1 VFIDARAWLEA
12 QSTNGADREE
22 LLRIANLDAL
32 RGALDRFVAERRSA
46 ATIATPLFTLRGI
59 AERAAVRLS
68 KDTPQER
75 SALEL
80 LNRKRGLLLT
90 SRNRARV
97 LVNGVVARAVGDIG
111 RCGDEVAETIDVGK
125 TFKEVEARHAAAQT
139 QAQKRS
145 TALSDEARRA
155 LVAELADLRRQLGA
169 LHESLLAVE
178 LREQLDAADWDWGR
192 AAESP
197 AAAWTSQ
204 PRAEPPTDWPTRSA
218 KVRDVAKQLGS
229 YAARW
234 AAASAVEVARTAGA
248 DPGRGSDAQKVTYN
262 VGKFFGAQFQ
272 PWSAAKVARAIGNAG
287 RSIAGVSSVLAVVAH
302 LADERQQERSRAQLR
317 DARTGVRA
325 GYRDAAQ
332 AVQSACSEQFEAFLR
347 DFYDSELSALDEQL
361 QGLSPKRSERSA
373 ALRTFQALAQRA
385 SKLIDRAQSASS
397 GPVS

>member
-1 VFIDARAWLEA
+1 
-12 QSTNGADREE
+12 
-22 LLRIANLDAL
+22 
-32 RGALDRFVAERRSA
+32 
-46 ATIATPLFTLRGI
+46 
-59 AERAAVRLS
+59 
-68 KDTPQER
+68 
-75 SALEL
+75 
-80 LNRKRGLLLT
+80 
-90 SRNRARV
+90 
-97 LVNGVVARAVGDIG
+97 
-111 RCGDEVAETIDVGK
+111 VAETIEVGQ
-125 TFKEVEARHAAAQT
+125 TFKAVEARHSAAQT

-145 TALSDEARRA
+145 AALTEEARRVV
-155 LVAELADLRRQLGA
+155 VAELADLRRQLGA
-169 LHESLLAVE
+169 LRESLLAAE
-178 LREQLDAADWDWGR
+178 LREQLDAPAWDWSR
-192 AAESP
+192 SLEISALADP
-197 AAAWTSQ
+197 AQAQS
-204 PRAEPPTDWPTRSA
+204 EPPASEATKSA
-218 KVRDVAKQLGS
+218 NVRDVVNQLGDF
-229 YAARW
+229 AARW
-234 AAASAVEVARTAGA
+234 ATGPIEEVSRASGAAAARAG
-248 DPGRGSDAQKVTYN
+248 DAPKANYN